1 MPVQVIV
8 DGQPVTLD
16 TRMWSFDSTVRPIAP
31 GAFIGADLCDPLEVY
46 RTQRSVRTVTE
57 FLARNIAQIALHA
70 FTTKD
75 NGDRT
80 RLTKGTLPRLL
91 KSPSS
96 TSTPFEFM
104 HSLVLDVCLFDRFA
118 ALIVDAESGPQLV
131 RLPPDTWVFERD
143 GSRRPTKIIRVNSAG
158 TKVTIG
164 LSEVLWLDGYPVG
177 GSSPLEALTDM
188 LAEERESSKYRR
200 ELWEGGARMPGW
212 IERPVDAPPWSV
224 PTVAGGESARD
235 KFRTAWQTYASGGL
249 KVGRTPLLEDGMKYH
264 AEPGGITPESAQQLE
279 ARKFSI
285 AETAAYF
292 HVPPVFV
299 GLLDNANY
307 SNVTAYREI
316 LYSDTLGTWLQQI
329 QQAFNARLLTHP
341 VMANSDEAFVE
352 FNVAEKLRMS
362 FDEQARI
369 FQMATGAPILAR
381 SEARQRLNL
390 PYIPG
395 TEQLILPLNLAVAG
409 ENVNVSSDKE
419 AAR

>member
-16 TRMWSFDSTVRPIAP
+16 GRLWAFDATIRPLTSVAY
-31 GAFIGADLCDPLEVY
+31 IGSDLSDPIEVY

-57 FLARNIAQIALHA
+57 FLARNIAQIAIHPFA
-70 FTTKD
+70 PQD
-75 NGDRT
+75 NGDRI
-80 RLTKGTLPRLL
+80 RLKKGPLARLL
-91 KSPSS
+91 RLPSH
-96 TSTPFEFM
+96 TATPFEFM
-104 HSLVLDVCLFDRFA
+104 HSLVLDICLFDRYA
-118 ALIVDAESGPQLV
+118 SLIVETAGKPELV
-131 RLPPDTWVFERD
+131 RLPPDTWVFKRD
-143 GSRRPTKIIRVNSAG
+143 GLRRPVEIIHTNVAG
-158 TKVTIG
+158 KTVTIP
-164 LSEVLWLDGYPVG
+164 LSQVLWLDGYPVG
-177 GSSPLEALTDM
+177 GTSPLEALADM

-212 IERPVDAPPWSV
+212 IERPVDAPPWAV
-224 PTVAGGESARD
+224 PLTPGGESARD

-249 KVGRTPLLEDGMKYH
+249 KAGRTPLLEDGMKYH

-285 AETAAYF
+285 AETAAFF

-341 VMANSDEAFVE
+341 LIGADEADYVE

-395 TEQLILPLNLAVAG
+395 TEQLILPLNLAVAT
-409 ENVNVSSDKE
+409 ETP
-419 AAR
+419 